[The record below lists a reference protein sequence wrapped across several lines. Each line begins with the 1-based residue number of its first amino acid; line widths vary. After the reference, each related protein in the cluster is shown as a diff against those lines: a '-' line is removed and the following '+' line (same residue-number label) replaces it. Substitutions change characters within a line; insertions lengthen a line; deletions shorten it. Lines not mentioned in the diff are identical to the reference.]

1 MQVFRASQHLHHA
14 DGSYYATTSPWVCQF
29 QKNLL
34 YFSNMPIVGLSIF
47 ATILLFG
54 PLWNKGCIDF
64 LGGEKNL
71 SQQSDSAIFK
81 YE

>member
-1 MQVFRASQHLHHA
+1 MQVFRASQHLYHA

-47 ATILLFG
+47 AMILLFG
-54 PLWNKGCIDF
+54 LFWNKGCIDF
-64 LGGEKNL
+64 LGGEKNP